1 MNIRAQIKKRL
12 TFEQRRRII
21 RAWVEL
27 RATFAPGRIRAR
39 NLPKLPNRRKWRTD
53 LSNALLWSCQGGTL
67 AYQYRDIPMLKQPFE
82 VALYMRLIWET
93 KPGSIIEIGT
103 HPGGAAV
110 WMSDLLETFGID
122 GQIVSIDLQP
132 PAPAYHPRNVSFMRG
147 DAHDLAPTLL
157 RELLAQFRR
166 PWLIIEDAEHHYKS
180 TLAVMRFFDPLL
192 QAGEYLVI
200 EDADIL
206 LTGQDRDRDGGPAR
220 SIAEFLRDRGDSYE
234 IDARYCDSAKKI
246 ETAAREN
253 SMYRSCPAK
262 RARSFE

>member
-1 MNIRAQIKKRL
+1 MNIREQIKKRL

-93 KPGSIIEIGT
+93 KPGTIIEIGT

-147 DAHDLAPTLL
+147 DAHDLAPTLP

-166 PWLIIEDAEHHYKS
+166 PWLI
-180 TLAVMRFFDPLL
+180 
-192 QAGEYLVI
+192 I

-234 IDARYCDSAKKI
+234 IDARYCDQFGYNVTGNLNGYLRRK
-246 ETAAREN
+246 
-253 SMYRSCPAK
+253 
-262 RARSFE
+262 